1 MYLSW
6 IIPVYNEERRIEK
19 TVREVDEYLRSK
31 NFPGGYEIIVV
42 NSSSRDK
49 TSDIVKRL
57 SSEIPA
63 VSVKTVENKGKGWA
77 VAQGMLNSK
86 GGIRLFSDAD
96 NSTSP
101 EHFEKMIPLF
111 ERGYDVVI
119 SSRNSKDAPGASI
132 DVSESVIRSLAGKI
146 GNIIIQL
153 FAVPGIWDT
162 QNGFKAF
169 RKESAENIFSRLT
182 ILGFAFDIEALVL
195 ARRLRYRIG
204 IIPVKWKHDP
214 DSKVT
219 FGSYLQVFLDVFR
232 IRWNFITRRYK
243 I

>member
-42 NSSSRDK
+42 DSSSRDK
-49 TSDIVKRL
+49 TAEIVKSL
-57 SSEIPA
+57 SAEIPG
-63 VSVKTVENKGKGWA
+63 VSVRTVENKGKGWA
-77 VAQGMLNSK
+77 VRYGMLNSR
-86 GGIRLFSDAD
+86 GEIRLFSDAD

-101 EHFEKMIPLF
+101 DHLEKALPLF
-111 ERGYDVVI
+111 ERGYDAVI
-119 SSRNSKDAPGASI
+119 GSRNSKDAPGAAI
-132 DVSESVIRSLAGKI
+132 DLPESWVRSLAGKA
-146 GNIIIQL
+146 GNLIIQL
-153 FAVPGIWDT
+153 LAVPGVWDT

-169 RKESAENIFSRLT
+169 RKEAAENIFSRLT
-182 ILGFAFDIEALVL
+182 IFGFAFDIEVLLL
-195 ARRLRYRIG
+195 ARRLGCRLG
-204 IIPVKWKHDP
+204 IIPVRWKHDP

-219 FGSYLQVFLDVFR
+219 LKSYLEVLLDVFR
-232 IRWNFITRRYK
+232 VRWNIIFNRYR